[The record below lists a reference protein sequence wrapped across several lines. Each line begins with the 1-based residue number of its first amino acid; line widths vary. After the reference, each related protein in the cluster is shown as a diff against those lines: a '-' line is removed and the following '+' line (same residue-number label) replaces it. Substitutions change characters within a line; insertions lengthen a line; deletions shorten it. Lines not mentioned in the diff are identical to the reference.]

1 MALKPDVNVPSSDPE
16 RREAVMCLMQKIHV
30 LDKRDGRHQGAS
42 TALPQEDASA
52 LMV

>member
-30 LDKRDGRHQGAS
+30 LDKLVQA
-42 TALPQEDASA
+42 
-52 LMV
+52 